1 MGAEALV
8 RWKKEPFGTVPPGL
22 FIDWLED
29 TPAMYEL
36 GNYIMRTAI
45 SAASEFAKI
54 KPGFFIN
61 VNASSEQLE
70 KENFVKDTLAI
81 LIEYDFPPSQLWIE
95 ITERCRDLPISMI
108 KKTVTAFRE
117 AGIHITMD
125 DYGTG
130 SSSSQMMLELPVEG
144 IKIDMFFVKDILE
157 EKKKQALVIGMINFA
172 NAADLKIC
180 IEGIEIDSLESYR
193 RQFDVTCFQGYHY
206 SRPICQ
212 DELMKLLIKP

>member
-70 KENFVKDTLAI
+70 KENFVKI
-81 LIEYDFPPSQLWIE
+81 LWQFLK
-95 ITERCRDLPISMI
+95 SMI
-108 KKTVTAFRE
+108 FHLHSC
-117 AGIHITMD
+117 G
-125 DYGTG
+125 
-130 SSSSQMMLELPVEG
+130 
-144 IKIDMFFVKDILE
+144 
-157 EKKKQALVIGMINFA
+157 
-172 NAADLKIC
+172 
-180 IEGIEIDSLESYR
+180 
-193 RQFDVTCFQGYHY
+193 
-206 SRPICQ
+206 
-212 DELMKLLIKP
+212 